1 MDPIFYFLTHSFA
14 LHATLGVVACILGL
28 AGGWWYW
35 GRFEAQS
42 LLLQSELQQQKDK
55 LQKAGREKDD
65 LTRARDDL
73 QSGLG
78 ACQADKAR
86 FQKLSEDLRKD
97 LDSLTVAAG
106 AMDSELKSALER
118 AAALQESFETLTTD
132 TAGLR
137 EGEALTSAALAGA
150 LASLEKERGEY
161 RAYTDRL
168 EAEILSLRGKLTE
181 RDRACTEL
189 REAGERMQE
198 QMTRLATELIRPE
211 PQTAAAAAP
220 VEPPVAAKAQA
231 ENPAAAI
238 VEDPVAMPAAPASEA
253 GPAAKPARAARAKPS
268 VPPASGPIQIDLLQ
282 G

>member
-1 MDPIFYFLTHSFA
+1 M
-14 LHATLGVVACILGL
+14 
-28 AGGWWYW
+28 
-35 GRFEAQS
+35 
-42 LLLQSELQQQKDK
+42 
-55 LQKAGREKDD
+55 
-65 LTRARDDL
+65 
-73 QSGLG
+73 
-78 ACQADKAR
+78 
-86 FQKLSEDLRKD
+86 
-97 LDSLTVAAG
+97 
-106 AMDSELKSALER
+106 
-118 AAALQESFETLTTD
+118 
-132 TAGLR
+132 
-137 EGEALTSAALAGA
+137 
-150 LASLEKERGEY
+150 
-161 RAYTDRL
+161 
-168 EAEILSLRGKLTE
+168 
-181 RDRACTEL
+181 